1 MSSNHALSPHLPPP
15 LPPPTGCALCALRS
29 RRSFTALL
37 AGGGAA
43 LLTGQGL
50 AQQPQ
55 AQTPGQ
61 DSGGVLG
68 DVGRTSRFA
77 KLVPAEQIEGA
88 AAQEYS
94 QMMRAAAARQG
105 LAPAAHPQLE
115 RLRFIAQRM
124 VPFAPPW
131 NGRAPRWAWE
141 VNLLLSPTLNA
152 FCMPGGKIAFYMGI
166 LTKLQL
172 SDDEVAAIM
181 GHEVAHALR
190 EHARE
195 RFGKTV
201 ATQLGAG
208 ALSYALGLGGV
219 GREVVNMGGQLL
231 TLKFSRDDETEA
243 DIVGMD
249 LAARAGY
256 NPAAGVTLWQKMIT
270 AAKGAPPQ
278 FLSTHPAG
286 DTRIRDIQGKLP
298 KVVPLYQRSAKAG
311 KNFGP
316 PAA

>member
-1 MSSNHALSPHLPPP
+1 MRTPETPASPPA
-15 LPPPTGCALCALRS
+15 TACALCCIG
-29 RRSFTALL
+29 RRRVFTQLL
-37 AGGGAA
+37 AGGGA
-43 LLTGQGL
+43 LLLGAGAH

-55 AQTPGQ
+55 QQAPAE
-61 DSGGVLG
+61 GVRG

-77 KLVPAEQIEGA
+77 RLVPADALEGQ
-88 AAQEYS
+88 AAQQYQ
-94 QMMRAAAARQG
+94 QMMRTAQQQGVLGAAGDRQV
-105 LAPAAHPQLE
+105 Q
-115 RLRFIAQRM
+115 RLRAIAQRIT
-124 VPFAPPW
+124 PFAPPW
-131 NGRAPRWAWE
+131 NARAPQWKWE
-141 VNLLLSPTLNA
+141 VNLLDQPTINA

-166 LTKLQL
+166 LRTLRL

-201 ATQLGAG
+201 ATQAGAG
-208 ALSYALGLGGV
+208 LVSALLGLGSTGQQL
-219 GREVVNMGGQLL
+219 VNMGGQLL

-256 NPAAGVTLWQKMIT
+256 DPAAGVTLWQKMM
-270 AAKGAPPQ
+270 AASKNKPPE
-278 FLSTHPAG
+278 FISTHPAG
-286 DTRIRDIQGKLP
+286 DTRIKDIEGKLP
-298 KVVPLYQRSAKAG
+298 KVRPLFERAPRPQQVW
-311 KNFGP
+311 GP

>member
-1 MSSNHALSPHLPPP
+1 MEHPASPPG
-15 LPPPTGCALCALRS
+15 TGCALCSLHP
-29 RRSFTALL
+29 RRAFTTLL
-37 AGGGAA
+37 AGGGA
-43 LLTGQGL
+43 LLLGGRAL

-55 AQTPGQ
+55 RPAE
-61 DSGGVLG
+61 GVQG

-77 KLVPAEQIEGA
+77 RLVPAESLESQAGV
-88 AAQEYS
+88 QYG
-94 QMMRAAAARQG
+94 QMMRAAQQQG
-105 LAPAAHPQLE
+105 LLAGSGDRQLQ
-115 RLRFIAQRM
+115 RLRAIGQRI

-131 NGRAPRWAWE
+131 NPRAPQWKWE
-141 VNLLLSPTLNA
+141 VNLLNQPTINA

-166 LTKLQL
+166 LRTLQL

-201 ATQLGAG
+201 ATQAGAG
-208 ALSYALGLGGV
+208 LVSSLLGLGNAGQAL
-219 GREVVNMGGQLL
+219 VNMGGQLL

-256 NPAAGVTLWQKMIT
+256 DPAAGVTLWQKMMG
-270 AAKGAPPQ
+270 ASKGKPLE
-278 FLSTHPAG
+278 FISTHPAG
-286 DTRIRDIQGKLP
+286 DTRIRDIQAKLP
-298 KVVPLYQRSAKAG
+298 KVQPLYVRAPKPTQRFA
-311 KNFGP
+311 P

>member
-1 MSSNHALSPHLPPP
+1 MHTDSTLPRPR
-15 LPPPTGCALCALRS
+15 PTGCALCALRT
-29 RRSFTALL
+29 RRQFSTLL
-37 AGGGAA
+37 ATGGAA
-43 LLTGQGL
+43 LLAGPTL

-55 AQTPGQ
+55 SGQ
-61 DSGGVLG
+61 DNAGVQG
-68 DVGRTSRFA
+68 EVGRTSRFA
-77 KLVPAEQIEGA
+77 KLVPAEKIEAA

-94 QMMRAAAARQG
+94 QMMRAVAARQG
-105 LAPAAHPQLE
+105 LAPPSHPQLQ
-115 RLRFIAQRM
+115 RLRTIAQRL
-124 VPFAPPW
+124 VPFTPPW
-131 NGRAPRWAWE
+131 NDRAPRWGWE

-152 FCMPGGKIAFYMGI
+152 FCMPGGKIAFYLGI
-166 LTKLQL
+166 LAKLQL
-172 SDDEVAAIM
+172 SDEEVAAIM

-219 GREVVNMGGQLL
+219 GRDVVNMGGQLL

-256 NPAAGVTLWQKMIT
+256 NPAAGVTLWQKMI
-270 AAKGAPPQ
+270 AASKGAPPQ

-286 DTRIRDIQGKLP
+286 DTRIRDIQAKLP
-298 KVVPLYQRSAKAG
+298 KVEPLYRRAVKAG
-311 KNFGP
+311 KSVGP
-316 PAA
+316 PGA

>member
-1 MSSNHALSPHLPPP
+1 MSSHHPLSLPA
-15 LPPPTGCALCALRS
+15 GCVLCALRS

-43 LLTGQGL
+43 LLAGPGL

-55 AQTPGQ
+55 RQGPGQ
-61 DSGGVLG
+61 DSGGGGVQG

-77 KLVPAEQIEGA
+77 KLVPAEKIEGA

-94 QMMRAAAARQG
+94 QMMRAAASRQG
-105 LAPAAHPQLE
+105 LAPAAHPQVQ

-124 VPFAPPW
+124 VPFATPW

-141 VNLLLSPTLNA
+141 VNLLLSPTVNA
-152 FCMPGGKIAFYMGI
+152 FCMPGGKIAFYLGI
-166 LTKLQL
+166 LAKLQL

-256 NPAAGVTLWQKMIT
+256 NPAAGVTLWQKMIN
-270 AAKGAPPQ
+270 AAKSAPPQ

-311 KNFGP
+311 RNFGP